1 MSPNNT
7 PEIRDLLNDL
17 HGYQHIKKT
26 HLYFQMRKMTCTDI
40 STDTI
45 FDPFKREKSVFKVD
59 YVTGWLDF
67 VYTYANP
74 GIEDIVLVSLSVP
87 IELWFLASVTEVW
100 GSERLRKPSGWEGE
114 FLSF

>member
-1 MSPNNT
+1 MIYMGIS
-7 PEIRDLLNDL
+7 IL
-17 HGYQHIKKT
+17 KKT

-45 FDPFKREKSVFKVD
+45 FDPSKRETSVFKVD
-59 YVTGWLDF
+59 YVPGWLDF

-74 GIEDIVLVSLSVP
+74 GIEEVVLLSLSVP
-87 IELWFLASVTEVW
+87 IELCFLASITEVW

>member
-17 HGYQHIKKT
+17 HGYQCIKKI

-45 FDPFKREKSVFKVD
+45 FDPSKREKSVFKVD
-59 YVTGWLDF
+59 YLSQDGLILFTHMQ
-67 VYTYANP
+67 TQ
-74 GIEDIVLVSLSVP
+74 VLRILCWC
-87 IELWFLASVTEVW
+87 LY
-100 GSERLRKPSGWEGE
+100 PSQ
-114 FLSF
+114 